1 MAERRSENTA
11 LSQGQQPRQSD
22 HPVEVQAE
30 NLHKSFG
37 DHAVLKGVN
46 LTVRQGELVAI
57 VGGSGSGKSVLFKHL
72 IGLVKPDQGRGLVAD
87 HETSPPQLIDLAE
100 QDEAA
105 LEKIRQRCGVIFQQN
120 ALYSGT
126 VSENV
131 TLALQEVQ
139 GMEPPQAEET
149 ARAAIESVGLNVEQ
163 VWDQD
168 RDHLSG
174 GMAKRIAI
182 ARALALDPILIF
194 YDEPTTGLDPE
205 SASHIYDL
213 IKSTNEKPGPN
224 GIPRTS
230 LIITHDKDLLFKLQ
244 PRIALLHDGQVSFDG
259 TYDQFARSNSP
270 VIKPYFEIMPSLH
283 FRHRPRG

>member
-1 MAERRSENTA
+1 MDETA
-11 LSQGQQPRQSD
+11 TPRFQQPRQSD
-22 HPVEVQAE
+22 HRIEVQAE

-46 LTVRQGELVAI
+46 LSVREGELVAI

-72 IGLVKPDQGRGLVAD
+72 IGLVKPDQGRVLLAD
-87 HETSPPQLIDLAE
+87 HDTSPPKLIDLAE
-100 QDEAA
+100 QDEAV

-126 VSENV
+126 VSDNV
-131 TLALQEVQ
+131 TLALEEVQ
-139 GMEPPQAEET
+139 GMDPPQAEEA

-205 SASHIYDL
+205 SAGHIYDL
-213 IKSTNEKPGPN
+213 IRSTNQKPGPN

-244 PRIALLHDGQVSFDG
+244 PRIALLHDGQVAFDG
-259 TYDQFARSNSP
+259 TYEQFARSDSP
-270 VIKPYFEIMPSLH
+270 IIKPYFEIMPTLH
-283 FRHRPRG
+283 FRSWPRA